1 MTSVSMRQ
9 MLEAGVHFGHQ
20 TRFWNPKMAPF
31 IFGERNKIHI
41 INLEKTQPLYARAA
55 AFIKG
60 VASEG
65 GKVLF
70 VGTKRSA
77 RDAVEKEAARC
88 NMPYVNQR
96 WLGGML
102 TNFKTIRQ
110 SIKRLNELDEMAQ
123 NGSLDRRGKK
133 EAQMLRREMDK
144 LLRSLG
150 GIRDMTALPD
160 ALFVIDVGH
169 EEIAISEARK
179 LGIPVVAVVDTNC
192 SPDGIDYVIPGNDDA
207 MRAILL
213 YAGGIAESVL
223 EGKASL
229 PEVPVGEDEFVELD
243 EEGNPKKRAAAGR
256 RPPPA
261 AGRGKKPAPRRK
273 VPVTVIPGAAAV
285 AAQLDEVE
293 VETDEVDAP
302 DCGAGRN
309 SPGERAAAQARRPA
323 HTGARRLRFGRG
335 ERRNEHPPLAS
346 YRPTDRLIRKAAQR
360 RIRRTMNITADTV
373 KQLRERTGAGMM
385 ECKKAL
391 GRDQGRSGRGG
402 RTHAQ
407 ERPGQGRQE
416 GRPDRGGGHRRR
428 GARRQQRGAGGNQ
441 LRNRFR
447 GAQRGV
453 SGIRPR
459 PREGGAG
466 AFARRCRRALLQ
478 LAHGAGTLE
487 DRRRA
492 LIAKIGENIAVR
504 RFVRI
509 TAPGALGAYVHG
521 SRIGSLVALEGGDEA
536 LARDLA
542 MHVAAVNPAYV
553 DAPQVPAAVLD
564 KEREILTEQTKGE
577 KKPPEIIA
585 KMVEGRLR
593 KFLAEITLLG
603 QPFVKDPETTVEKLL
618 KKSGAKV
625 VQFVRYEVG
634 AGIEKKQDDFVG
646 EVMAQVKAQDKAPQG
661 GADQEALVPIAED
674 PINLP

>member
-77 RDAVEKEAARC
+77 RDAVEKEATRC

-150 GIRDMTALPD
+150 GIRHMTALPD

-169 EEIAISEARK
+169 EEIAVNEARK

-213 YAGGIAESVL
+213 YAGGVAESVL

-243 EEGNPKKRAAAGR
+243 EEGNPRKRAAAGR
-256 RPPPA
+256 RAPPST
-261 AGRGKKPAPRRK
+261 GRGKKPAPRRK
-273 VPVTVIPGAAAV
+273 VPVTIIPGAAAV

-293 VETDEVDAP
+293 VEVEADEVDAP
-302 DCGAGRN
+302 D
-309 SPGERAAAQARRPA
+309 AAPAETRPASAPRRRPV
-323 HTGARRLRFGRG
+323 G
-335 ERRNEHPPLAS
+335 
-346 YRPTDRLIRKAAQR
+346 
-360 RIRRTMNITADTV
+360 RRTPA
-373 KQLRERTGAGMM
+373 
-385 ECKKAL
+385 
-391 GRDQGRSGRGG
+391 
-402 RTHAQ
+402 
-407 ERPGQGRQE
+407 
-416 GRPDRGGGHRRR
+416 
-428 GARRQQRGAGGNQ
+428 
-441 LRNRFR
+441 
-447 GAQRGV
+447 RGV
-453 SGIRPR
+453 
-459 PREGGAG
+459 
-466 AFARRCRRALLQ
+466 
-478 LAHGAGTLE
+478 
-487 DRRRA
+487 
-492 LIAKIGENIAVR
+492 
-504 RFVRI
+504 
-509 TAPGALGAYVHG
+509 
-521 SRIGSLVALEGGDEA
+521 
-536 LARDLA
+536 
-542 MHVAAVNPAYV
+542 
-553 DAPQVPAAVLD
+553 
-564 KEREILTEQTKGE
+564 
-577 KKPPEIIA
+577 
-585 KMVEGRLR
+585 
-593 KFLAEITLLG
+593 
-603 QPFVKDPETTVEKLL
+603 
-618 KKSGAKV
+618 
-625 VQFVRYEVG
+625 
-634 AGIEKKQDDFVG
+634 
-646 EVMAQVKAQDKAPQG
+646 
-661 GADQEALVPIAED
+661 
-674 PINLP
+674 